1 MTAAPAL
8 TETFPGIGG
17 SEIAAIMGISPFATP
32 LDVWRSKVLHE
43 NVTETPAMAVGKRFE
58 PHIIAA
64 YRAQLPEGSRIWTP
78 ERTLNGI
85 FRVSPDALAE
95 VDGWQRLVE
104 AKSTIMGDEWGD
116 EGTDG
121 VPLYYAMQG
130 NWYMDHLGLEE
141 CDFPVI
147 KWPHRTALRDVLGL
161 TPAEIVAEVGIQV
174 LSTRYSPTLAKTM
187 REKATE
193 FWEKHVLT
201 ETPPEPVDLADAK
214 RLVWMVKGK
223 TAPIDEIA
231 VDALARR
238 QHLKD
243 EMKRLQDKLDTADL
257 QLRNAIGDAEAL
269 LDPSGNQIVTLKTIE
284 KGAYMVK
291 PQSYRQIHIT
301 KHGKELLK

>member
-1 MTAAPAL
+1 MTTIE

-32 LDVWRSKVLHE
+32 LDVWRSKVLCE
-43 NVTETPAMAVGKRFE
+43 NVTETPAMAAGKRFE
-58 PHIIAA
+58 PHILAA
-64 YRAQLPEGSRIWTP
+64 YASQLPEGSRVWTP
-78 ERTLNGI
+78 ERTIKGI

-95 VDGWQRLVE
+95 VGGWQRLVE

-161 TPAEIVAEVGIQV
+161 TPAEIVAEVGLQV

-187 REKATE
+187 RDRATE
-193 FWEKHVLT
+193 FWERHVLT

-214 RLVWMVKGK
+214 RLVWMVRGK
-223 TAPIDEIA
+223 TSLIDEVA
-231 VDALARR
+231 VNALVRR
-238 QHLKD
+238 DGLKA
-243 EMKRLQDKLDTADL
+243 EMKRLQEKMDAADL

-269 LDPSGNQIVTLKTIE
+269 LDPAGNQIVTLKTIT
-284 KGAYMVK
+284 KDAYMVK